1 MAGGMNNLRISS
13 CELILHRAKPALC
26 CSGPKPETR
35 HSKLVAGTL
44 VVLAILTAW
53 PLGAGAQVLI
63 DPTRPP
69 PGIYSNEAA
78 GSAAVSEPVL
88 QSVMISPT
96 ERSAIIGGKTV
107 KLGGTYGDARIVK
120 ITEGEVVLRSASGTE
135 TLRMYPDVSMKPIE
149 PASSL
154 GNKRARKNSGPA
166 VNTRGK
172 QR

>member
-1 MAGGMNNLRISS
+1 MNKSRIADCEPILRPGRPVWRDAKLDGGARVVVS
-13 CELILHRAKPALC
+13 IL
-26 CSGPKPETR
+26 
-35 HSKLVAGTL
+35 
-44 VVLAILTAW
+44 LTGW
-53 PLGAGAQVLI
+53 PLFCISQVLN

-107 KLGGTYGDARIVK
+107 KLGGTVGDARIIK
-120 ITEGEVVLRSASGTE
+120 ITEGEVVLRSPSGTE
-135 TLRMYPDVSMKPIE
+135 TLRMYPDVSIKPIE
-149 PASSL
+149 SASSS
-154 GNKRARKNSGPA
+154 GNKRAKKNSGPA

-172 QR
+172 QQ

>member
-1 MAGGMNNLRISS
+1 
-13 CELILHRAKPALC
+13 
-26 CSGPKPETR
+26 
-35 HSKLVAGTL
+35 
-44 VVLAILTAW
+44 VLN
-53 PLGAGAQVLI
+53 

-107 KLGGTYGDARIVK
+107 KLGGKYGDARIVK

-149 PASSL
+149 PTSSL
-154 GNKRARKNSGPA
+154 GNKRARKNSEPA